1 MSDEKHFDPARRP
14 AAGGGDSRTPPS
26 EETPAT
32 QALEAAI
39 GAAAEAQ
46 IERAEHPDGDPDG
59 GDRLPAVTDRGS
71 AEVGPALPRE
81 PAPYESRFR
90 VGLGILIGIALGAIV
105 AVVLVVGR
113 GGGSGDGIGDTS
125 WSQWRPSDTGDKG
138 AQQIADHVA
147 PSYKQENGDQLVA
160 VTGGPLRVADL
171 PVRIALSTGTQAQ
184 IVQGNSVLYTLCG
197 LGQRCAIKRGK
208 PSTARFLLL
217 RREALE
223 LALYTF
229 RYLDGVDNVVVLLP
243 PRPGAKPQNA
253 LFFQRDQVSS
263 ELDTPLRVTL
273 AAPPPAVAAL
283 RDSQG
288 ETTTIERLTD
298 PSLFRYSL
306 QQGQDASAFLVL
318 SPLTAAGQ

>member
-1 MSDEKHFDPARRP
+1 MSDERHFDPARRP
-14 AAGGGDSRTPPS
+14 AAGGGARPAPS
-26 EETPAT
+26 GETPAT

-39 GAAAEAQ
+39 AAAAEAQ
-46 IERAEHPDGDPDG
+46 AEAAEHPDGADDG
-59 GDRLPAVTDRGS
+59 GDRLPAVTEHSS
-71 AEVGPALPRE
+71 AEVGPALEHE

-90 VGLGILIGIALGAIV
+90 VGLGILIGIALGAIL
-105 AVVLVVGR
+105 AIVLVLGGR
-113 GGGSGDGIGDTS
+113 GPSGGGIGDTS
-125 WSQWRPSDTGDKG
+125 WSQWRPSDSGDKG

-171 PVRIALSTGTQAQ
+171 PVRIALSTGSQAQ
-184 IVQGNSVLYTLCG
+184 IVQGDSVLYTLCG
-197 LGQRCAIKRGK
+197 LGQRCAIKSGK

-229 RYLDGVDNVVVLLP
+229 RYIDGVDNVVVLLP
-243 PRPGAKPQNA
+243 PRRGAKPENA
-253 LFFQRDQVSS
+253 LFFQRDQFSS
-263 ELDTPLRVTL
+263 VLDTPLRVTL
-273 AAPPPAVAAL
+273 TTPPPVVAAL
-283 RDSQG
+283 RDSQA

-298 PSLFRYSL
+298 PSLFRYAL

-318 SPLTAAGQ
+318 SPLTAAGK